1 MGVAS
6 LPPAPGSGAA
16 VAGGT
21 RGALTRFAARRA
33 AAARS
38 GSAWRAEAWL
48 RLACAA
54 APAFD
59 PCFGQLVALRRERED
74 RWGAVATAQDAAR
87 RFPGDPNAWM
97 LLGEAQ
103 QMVFRQID
111 ALTAFEQ
118 AMTIEERADAARS
131 AGEIYF
137 RQGRYADAS
146 ARFARAY
153 AAGGGPDAL
162 RRNAEALRLA
172 GDTAAAEE
180 ALRLWSEVTAGP
192 KA

>member
-6 LPPAPGSGAA
+6 LSPAPGSGAT
-16 VAGGT
+16 VAGGA
-21 RGALTRFAARRA
+21 RAALTRYANRRALAARG
-33 AAARS
+33 RS
-38 GSAWRAEAWL
+38 RWRTEAWL
-48 RLACAA
+48 RLACAV

-59 PCFGQLVALRRERED
+59 PCFEQLVALRRERED

-87 RFPGDPNAWM
+87 RFSGDPNAWM
-97 LLGEAQ
+97 LLGEAH

-118 AMTIEERADAARS
+118 AMTIEERADAARA

-153 AAGGGPDAL
+153 AAGGGPDVL

-172 GDTAAAEE
+172 GDEAAAEE
-180 ALRLWSEVTAGP
+180 ALRLWSDLVGEKKP
-192 KA
+192 

>member
-6 LPPAPGSGAA
+6 VSPTPGSGPA
-16 VAGGT
+16 VAG
-21 RGALTRFAARRA
+21 RARSALTRFAARRA
-33 AAARS
+33 AAARP
-38 GSAWRAEAWL
+38 GSSWRAEAWL
-48 RLACAA
+48 RLACAS
-54 APAFD
+54 APVFD
-59 PCFGQLVALRRERED
+59 PCFEQLVALRRERED

-137 RQGRYADAS
+137 RQGRYAEAS

-192 KA
+192 A